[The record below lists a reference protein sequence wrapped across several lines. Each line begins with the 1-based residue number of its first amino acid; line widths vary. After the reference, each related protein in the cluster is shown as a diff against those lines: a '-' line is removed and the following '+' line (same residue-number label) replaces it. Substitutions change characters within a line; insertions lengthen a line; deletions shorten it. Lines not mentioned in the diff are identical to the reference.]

1 MNKSRAKTRAG
12 KIITQPLAQSAYLSL
27 LIAFMLFTSFLLCA
41 HMHARA
47 HMHAHTHTQG
57 NSCIYMLFFRQKHIQ
72 ISEDTHAHPNL
83 LGLFPTSAEKYI
95 MIITVWAYIPELTRS
110 DTHTS
115 SRNARGCGGVY
126 WLKRSVREVLCWG
139 SGPFSHCSL
148 LKPPGSHL
156 SKTER
161 CAGPIKTPV
170 RPTKSQ
176 KDDTLC

>member
-27 LIAFMLFTSFLLCA
+27 LIAFMLIPSVCTHACTCA
-41 HMHARA
+41 
-47 HMHAHTHTQG
+47 HAHTHTQG
-57 NSCIYMLFFRQKHIQ
+57 NSCIHMLFFTQKHIQ

-115 SRNARGCGGVY
+115 SRNARGCCGVY
-126 WLKRSVREVLCWG
+126 WLKRSVWEVLCWG

-176 KDDTLC
+176 KDDTLY

>member
-1 MNKSRAKTRAG
+1 
-12 KIITQPLAQSAYLSL
+12 
-27 LIAFMLFTSFLLCA
+27 
-41 HMHARA
+41 MHVC
-47 HMHAHTHTQG
+47 THTQG
-57 NSCIYMLFFRQKHIQ
+57 NSCIHMLFFRQKHIQ

-115 SRNARGCGGVY
+115 SRNARGCCGVR

-156 SKTER
+156 SKTEMCR
-161 CAGPIKTPV
+161 ANKNC
-170 RPTKSQ
+170 SQ
-176 KDDTLC
+176 TNKESERRHTLLGCYLTIRYCDRRALEEIAQK